1 MTRSYRG
8 GNGVSGS
15 LLGPWY
21 FLSSTTHPAIATI
34 CAILATPASSNID
47 GGSMRLRYSDPVT
60 GDLRFKKR
68 YVYGALGFAAGLA
81 LGLSFAALF

>member
-1 MTRSYRG
+1 
-8 GNGVSGS
+8 
-15 LLGPWY
+15 
-21 FLSSTTHPAIATI
+21 
-34 CAILATPASSNID
+34 
-47 GGSMRLRYSDPVT
+47 MRLRYSDPVT